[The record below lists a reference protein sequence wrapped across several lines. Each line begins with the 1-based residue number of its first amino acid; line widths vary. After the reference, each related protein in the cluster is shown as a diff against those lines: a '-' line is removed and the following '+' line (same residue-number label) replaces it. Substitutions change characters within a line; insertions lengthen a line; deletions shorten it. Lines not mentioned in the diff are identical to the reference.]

1 MTWLVSLFLAGN
13 MLVSGSGNL
22 QPQPVRSAP
31 ETKAAVSSMQDETE
45 RFEQTYPFDPSGRIE
60 VSNLNGAIKIEAWDS
75 PQIRL
80 EAVKTAD
87 SRERLADVEI
97 KVEAG
102 QSEFSVAADY
112 KPWKDRVSAGEPEG
126 RKYSKLSVDF
136 KLMVPRT
143 AVLKEIETVNGAVEV
158 SNMTSY
164 TEVSAVNGAVTGS
177 NLSGTAKL
185 STVNGTVTADFEN
198 LSGDSTIALSTV
210 NGTVKLQL
218 PSATN
223 ATVKANSVNGG
234 ISNDFG
240 LPVQK
245 GKYVG
250 RDLYGRIGNGD
261 VKIRLSSVNGGISIG
276 RKNDGGALNPVV
288 DLLPQKT
295 SDEFD
300 SIFEEDFDIEVGRI
314 NRDMSRALA
323 ESAAKIEFSKR
334 EVEKAMKAVEAT
346 IAATAPEVQIS
357 AEALRAATAAIDR
370 ERLATTLDG
379 ERARIE
385 AELARASEAFYMG
398 RSPFIEEKS
407 GQFEVSEKP
416 KVTVDAKDCMVRVRG
431 WDKQEV
437 KYSVTRLKRNQG
449 SSDVVVETSKNGKDV
464 LIEIKGAGKSGPA
477 SSEFLDKVR
486 VEVFVPKRSDLRI
499 KSDGEV
505 RLEGVTGDLELVGSK
520 GSVNVRD
527 SQGALRIMDAKGI
540 VRVIGFEGDL
550 STRGVKGDLY
560 LEGSFDA
567 ISSVE
572 GSGNV
577 FLTLGDDADAMI
589 TAGKVDFEDAVA
601 VNDSTY
607 RVGGVSV
614 IKQDSNSWKVGNGTG
629 RYEFQ
634 LEKGGLQIRPKSAT
648 FVD

>member
-13 MLVSGSGNL
+13 LFVTGSNGPQL
-22 QPQPVRSAP
+22 QPTHSALDAKSG
-31 ETKAAVSSMQDETE
+31 ELSMQDETE

-60 VSNLNGAIKIEAWDS
+60 VSNLNGSIKVEAWDS

-97 KVEAG
+97 KIDAG
-102 QSEFSVAADY
+102 QSEFSVTADY
-112 KPWKDRVSAGEPEG
+112 KSMKDRVGAGDTES

-143 AVLKEIETVNGAVEV
+143 AVLKEIEIVNGSVEV
-158 SNMTSY
+158 SDMTNY

-185 STVNGTVTADFEN
+185 STVNGTVTGDFEN
-198 LSGDSTIALSTV
+198 LSGDSTIALNTV

-223 ATVKANSVNGG
+223 ATVKANSLNGN

-250 RDLYGRIGNGD
+250 RDLYGRIGSGE
-261 VKIRLSSVNGGISIG
+261 VKVRISNVNGGISIA
-276 RKNDGGALNPVV
+276 RKNDGGTPNPAV

-300 SIFEEDFDIEVGRI
+300 SIFEEDFEIEVGRI
-314 NRDMSRALA
+314 NREMSRALA
-323 ESAAKIEFSKR
+323 ESAAKIEFSKS

-346 IAATAPEVQIS
+346 IATSAPEVAIS

-370 ERLATTLDG
+370 EKLAAKLDA
-379 ERARIE
+379 EMTRIE

-398 RSPFIEEKS
+398 RSPFVEEKS
-407 GQFEVSEKP
+407 GQFEVSEMP

-437 KYSVTRLKRNQG
+437 KYSVTRLKRNQAG
-449 SSDVVVETSKNGKDV
+449 SDVVVETSKNGRDV
-464 LIEIKGAGKSGPA
+464 LIEVKGAARTGAA
-477 SSEFLDKVR
+477 SSEFLDRVR
-486 VEVFVPKRSDLRI
+486 VEVFVPKKSDLKI
-499 KSDGEV
+499 KTNGEV

-527 SQGALRIMDAKGI
+527 SQGALRIMDAKGT
-540 VRVIGFEGDL
+540 VRVIGFDGEL
-550 STRGVKGDLY
+550 LTRGVKGDLY

-572 GSGNV
+572 GSGDV
-577 FLTLGDDADAMI
+577 FLTLGDDADALI

-601 VNDSTY
+601 VNDTTF
-607 RVGGVSV
+607 RVGRVSV
-614 IKQDSNSWKVGNGTG
+614 TKQDANSWKVGNGNS

-648 FVD
+648 FVN